1 MSNNLRTHFGDDVT
15 INRENVTYITIITDI
30 VTSLAF
36 MIAILWIR
44 SNVQAEVRKYKE
56 KALQLGDFSVEIKH
70 LPKLAVCS
78 DADQLRAKLTLH
90 IAKMIEDAEIVLEK
104 NESEDQTHT
113 LKPSA
118 ICSIN
123 FG

>member
-15 INRENVTYITIITDI
+15 INRESVTYITIITDI

-78 DADQLRAKLTLH
+78 DAD
-90 IAKMIEDAEIVLEK
+90 
-104 NESEDQTHT
+104 
-113 LKPSA
+113 
-118 ICSIN
+118 
-123 FG
+123 